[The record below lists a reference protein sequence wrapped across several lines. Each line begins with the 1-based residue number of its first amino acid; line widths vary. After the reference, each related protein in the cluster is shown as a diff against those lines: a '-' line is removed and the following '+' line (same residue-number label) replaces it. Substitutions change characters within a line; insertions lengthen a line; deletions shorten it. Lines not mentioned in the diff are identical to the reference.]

1 MEPEGIS
8 SVIEGGR
15 HDAEARRSKVCLGKR
30 GDRRVGEALEE
41 GSFGP
46 SKPPS
51 ASFPESLQKTSSVCS
66 CVRRS
71 LPSWYLSVSFS
82 DEGERASGSPQ
93 LLSECSGVTAAPVL
107 SSAPTCRSL
116 CFLSC
121 VLTGAGLAHS
131 SVLQN
136 KTQWGTRRESHSYE

>member
-1 MEPEGIS
+1 MRKMEQEGIS
-8 SVIEGGR
+8 SITEGGR
-15 HDAEARRSKVCLGKR
+15 HDVEARRSKVCLGKR
-30 GDRRVGEALEE
+30 GDRRAGE

-51 ASFPESLQKTSSVCS
+51 SSFPESLQKTSSMCLRVWL
-66 CVRRS
+66 S
-71 LPSWYLSVSFS
+71 LPLWHLSVPFS
-82 DEGERASGSPQ
+82 DEWEQAPGSPQ
-93 LLSECSGVTAAPVL
+93 LLPACSGVRATPVL

-121 VLTGAGLAHS
+121 ILMSAGLAHS